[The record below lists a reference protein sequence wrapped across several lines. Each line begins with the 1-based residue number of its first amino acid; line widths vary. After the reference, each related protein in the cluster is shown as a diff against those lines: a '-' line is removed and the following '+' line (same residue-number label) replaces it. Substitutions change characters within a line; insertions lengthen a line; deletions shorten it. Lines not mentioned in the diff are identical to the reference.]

1 MHLVFFG
8 IFHTD
13 IGQLADSDTGLEK
26 ELDDGGNSDVQS
38 GGVP

>member
-13 IGQLADSDTGLEK
+13 VGQLADSNAGLEK